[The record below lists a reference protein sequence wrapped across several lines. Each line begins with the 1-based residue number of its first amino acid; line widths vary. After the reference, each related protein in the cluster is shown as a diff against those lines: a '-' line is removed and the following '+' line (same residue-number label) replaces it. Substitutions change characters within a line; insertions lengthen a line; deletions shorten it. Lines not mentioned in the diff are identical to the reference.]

1 MVYWGIRRGRGTSV
15 DAFNTGTQGFKNVE
29 NKQNI
34 LKLEKGTNMGEKTIL
49 ARLAVAFPGSV
60 GRIPRVV
67 LYAYSERDSR

>member
-1 MVYWGIRRGRGTSV
+1 MYHAVSRYDSKRNFGQV
-15 DAFNTGTQGFKNVE
+15 HLNVE

-67 LYAYSERDSR
+67 LYAYFERDSR